1 MWACL
6 LGGWLGFGVYAGCVR
21 CGCLRFLV
29 LARQLGGGGG
39 VVLPPRLF
47 ACLALTCR
55 VRAAARGGLGG
66 KAGRAVPLLLRGVG
80 ESGEHT
86 RAHRERGREGLA
98 SGRAIIGLAGGG
110 GGVRVLART
119 IPSPGSNG
127 GEQRAREREG
137 GASFRPDCAG
147 LGVGWWLPG
156 SGCGR
161 AVTVRG
167 SKIDTT
173 GAGAIVR
180 SWPWWQFHGGCAWVV
195 LGAWRFPLGGGVA
208 WW

>member
-29 LARQLGGGGG
+29 LACLLGGWWGRCGLAAPPFRLLGAHVPRAGGFG
-39 VVLPPRLF
+39 
-47 ACLALTCR
+47 
-55 VRAAARGGLGG
+55 VRAAGWAAR
-66 KAGRAVPLLLRGVG
+66 RGVRCPFCCVAWG
-80 ESGEHT
+80 RGVNI
-86 RAHRERGREGLA
+86 RAH
-98 SGRAIIGLAGGG
+98 
-110 GGVRVLART
+110 T
-119 IPSPGSNG
+119 
-127 GEQRAREREG
+127 EREG
-137 GASFRPDCAG
+137 GAGFRPGNYWPGRGRGWRARFGAYNPLSRQQRHPSG
-147 LGVGWWLPG
+147 LCGSGRWRWLPG

-180 SWPWWQFHGGCAWVV
+180 SWPWWQFHGECAWVV
-195 LGAWRFPLGGGVA
+195 LGACRFPLGGGVA